1 MIINYQL
8 NKNIISKTAA
18 YFTFDLNNFHSDI
31 HIKKNNS
38 NKIIN
43 AKSLIEVLKGNL
55 KNGDNI
61 KVYINDLLETDKIK
75 KCFINIGREIN

>member
-31 HIKKNNS
+31 HIKKNN
-38 NKIIN
+38 KTIN

-55 KNGDNI
+55 KSGDNI
-61 KVYINDLLETDKIK
+61 KVYINDLSEIDKIK